1 MSQQVPQEEL
11 LADLAVIAAEHGE
24 SLTQE
29 EVDTALTVAGIEGAS
44 VFPGNRSTA
53 DCESDR

>member
-11 LADLAVIAAEHGE
+11 LADLAAIAAEHGE

-29 EVDTALTVAGIEGAS
+29 EVDTALTVAGIEEAS
-44 VFPGNRSTA
+44 AFPGKS
-53 DCESDR
+53 